1 MKPLGPIRQLG
12 FVVRDLNQ
20 AIRAW
25 TDIGVGP
32 FYVAESPEI
41 SDQLYF
47 GKPTASRA
55 RGAWS
60 YAGKMQIE
68 LLELMN
74 DGPSLLRAFALKQAQ
89 GLQQTGRANAEL
101 QSLIRISDADLCL

>member
-1 MKPLGPIRQLG
+1 MAMEPLGPRRQSG
-12 FVVRDLNQ
+12 FVVRDLNR

-47 GKPTASRA
+47 GKTTASRV

-68 LLELMN
+68 LLEMMN
-74 DGPSLLRAFALKQAQ
+74 DGPSLLCDFALKQGQ
-89 GLQQTGRANAEL
+89 GLKPMEIGRAWGRERGW
-101 QSLIRISDADLCL
+101 Q

>member
-1 MKPLGPIRQLG
+1 MSIEDDALTARLAMEPLGPIRQIG

-47 GKPTASRA
+47 GKPKDSSV
-55 RGAWS
+55 RGSWS
-60 YAGKMQIE
+60 YDGKMQIE
-68 LLELMN
+68 LLDVLN
-74 DGPSLLRAFALKQAQ
+74 DGRSLFRAFPKI
-89 GLQQTGRANAEL
+89 G
-101 QSLIRISDADLCL
+101 